1 MNAVLEKQMD
11 AVVRAGLFRTRE
23 EAVGEAVN
31 LLFAVRPAVRLEA
44 AVELFREGE
53 VSLSRAAEMAGTD
66 FITFRKVLADRGVPM
81 VVECDTAEAL
91 DADLAA
97 FFGE

>member
-1 MNAVLEKQMD
+1 MNAVLEKEMD
-11 AVVRAGLFRTRE
+11 AVVRAGLFQSRE

-31 LLFAVRPAVRLEA
+31 LLFAARPAVRLEA

-66 FITFRKVLADRGVPM
+66 FITFRKLLADRAGPM
-81 VVECDTAEAL
+81 VIECDDSEAL
-91 DADLAA
+91 DADIATVL
-97 FFGE
+97 GE